1 MCVQMIHELMH
12 LYQLMYHP
20 YQTTLYQYSY
30 FNRLLLLFSARF
42 QIKATIIV
50 IITAI
55 IKRITSN
62 GHSGIPN
69 GIKITVSSI
78 TAWHVTRKI
87 NAKIISF
94 LETPSS
100 LTASIIPPAPNANP
114 MVKPVTKVKD
124 VFSFIP

>member
-62 GHSGIPN
+62 GHTGIPN

-78 TAWHVTRKI
+78 TVI
-87 NAKIISF
+87 
-94 LETPSS
+94 
-100 LTASIIPPAPNANP
+100 
-114 MVKPVTKVKD
+114 
-124 VFSFIP
+124 FIPLAIPVWPLLVIHFMISVI